1 MKLNQKMKYKVMEN
15 VSVRKGA
22 LLMKRMLSILIVAVM
37 MLTVVS
43 VPQMTNAD
51 ARGIKV
57 IPYPRTAGKM
67 ASYKISF
74 NVTRALE
81 ANKDSITVTLPKETV
96 VPDYISSSV
105 ISINPKKLIGTDFRL
120 NFSTGGITFTNP
132 LREGD
137 MIKASYTYE
146 ASEDYTF
153 MPKAT
158 DVKFFDRSFD
168 TTDPR
173 SNNGQF
179 DPGEW
184 VYEDRD
190 HNGRISPGDR
200 RLMVVKG
207 VLGGIVTPPNYP
219 PDGSDAKQN
228 SIVAPGDWDCY
239 QDLNMMSY
247 LNPLAPLSL
256 IRLTMMDLNND
267 GIYNEGDY
275 LFDDRDQSGT
285 ISIGD
290 NMVAGIA
297 SYPPGSIVAFNDPDY
312 STRTDGSSLPG
323 VNFKSFNNTNAVY
336 RHADDGST
344 TGSYDPGEAIY
355 QEDGF
360 DPTGTDVGTL
370 SVQTYSVDAGDWRVS
385 SVTLF
390 VNGVMYFYPAGT
402 RVTLGDF
409 DIGRRLI
416 DFKIA
421 TREEEAYL
429 DVNVNSYYDMGEPMY
444 RNGNSRAGF
453 VGVDGLTGTENPKP
467 GDIRLSYW
475 SLSAYHPYSYVDTT
489 HADANTSLV
498 EFNRSP
504 NQTPELMAVYNY
516 SYNPPVTDI
525 LQAPRMMAI
534 NTSLQTYSG
543 AAFHYVAPPA
553 TPLTW
558 VSDRATVNTAF
569 DTWLYRDNDLS
580 GTITPGDTRLTIV
593 EMVLGKDTVKY
604 SAGSTVKTGEL
615 DAIPQSTSFGPLQLA
630 RPAIYPASNPLVSA
644 LTPSTNV
651 LHAEGIKVN
660 NTFDPGEYIYQDA
673 GTTPGLVD
681 GTGAPGSDIR
691 LVPVGVTSFGN
702 RPIQNG
708 YPLIGQTLTRG
719 WARIEN
725 KVIVPYAQAG
735 MKTAALET
743 TPITVLPTLI
753 PPTPPSSLSATY
765 FTLPGGNTPLTNSG
779 TWYIRVSAV
788 NMYGEGEPS
797 EPMAITFP
805 QNSTTNSVKLSWRPI
820 PFAVSYRIYKSK
832 NDAYF
837 PPNSLL
843 AEVEAPCTEYT
854 DKGTTITEGGLPFPY
869 KASFMTLWRT
879 RGGMETELVEYNCAD
894 YEIDLATG
902 MVRFRRALRPY
913 EIVLADYKF
922 APSKT
927 SLGADLDP
935 CKTVGHKDEHVYVDT
950 QRGVGK
956 LLHAPAVDPK
966 IDPLNY
972 CFRLWRAPLIDP
984 KNPYLLRE
992 GSDYTINYQTGD
1004 IQFSTHVVTEGDI
1017 ITADYDTFEEVA
1029 GESLVEA
1036 ISTGIT
1042 QAQCSSPVIPESYTI
1057 YRAVAL
1063 RSAPQIKVTGGAYGW
1078 QIVFTTPVDVSIDP
1092 DNDPETPDIV
1102 MTLNRP
1108 GKQLTATNKGAVR
1121 NPEKAGMYQL
1131 WVNTSQEQTPIL
1143 SEAYEITADKDLGSV
1158 KLNIISPQGTAS
1170 GDTIESV
1177 ATAGQPISVVT
1188 QLMAGSNGLPNVY
1201 VKFEIVSTPQPQ
1213 SAFASP
1219 SLVQTNDQ
1227 GLASVV
1233 LNLSATAGTT
1243 VVKVYLQDKPSL
1255 SWTIRINT
1263 GPATSIAK
1271 IVVTPSN
1278 IALTPNSQ
1286 QQFTAQ
1292 AFDANGTVIP
1302 GASFTWAA
1310 DKGVINPNGLYT
1322 APTDTGIIDKV
1333 YARSSGKEGF
1343 ATVQITQRP
1352 QRIEVTPQ
1360 SAIIAAGSKQQYT
1373 AQPYDSYGNPM
1384 NVTVSWS
1391 VKAGTT
1397 GAVVGTIDGNGLFTA
1412 NAGTTGDSVI
1422 EACCAGVCGTAKIII
1437 SDVTNTVEKVEINPK
1452 SLTMTIG
1459 GTYQF
1464 KAKAYDKNNNEIVN
1478 AKFEWAVNPKDNG
1491 NISTDGLFMP
1501 AKTGTMVV
1509 FVIAG
1514 GKQDVCLVTVTEPI
1528 ARIDVIPNSVELEYG
1543 SQKTFTAT
1551 AYTAQG
1557 AVIPNITFTWEVSPT
1572 SGFAVLSGTTATQ
1585 ATLTAIG
1592 SANTAGMLVAKV
1604 GNVQGFATV
1613 KIIDKKPLDTECPK
1627 VTLVNPVSSGSSVP
1641 ASMQFNL
1648 EFKVED
1654 VSGVSEVLVNGMAA
1668 IPGASGTYTKII
1680 NVVKGVNTVI
1690 IKAKDNSANKNT
1702 CDTNV
1707 IIIGTCPR
1715 TLVLTQGLKQGK
1727 LTQDCGGIA
1736 ESLTLK
1742 STVDNVGGSM
1752 FTGLRDLGETLFGG
1766 TVAYETATKTIT
1778 ITFAKSNGDAYTVV
1792 CIIGQ
1797 TMAKISAI
1805 DSKGQPIQIPNSG
1818 YITLPQAP
1826 YIASKNVKKGLYY
1839 VQNNNNTMVPLRTL
1853 VEALYGKTVTINGQT
1868 LNTVDYDAVLKQATF
1883 RIIP

>member
-1 MKLNQKMKYKVMEN
+1 MKLNLKMKYKVMEN

-22 LLMKRMLSILIVAVM
+22 LLMKRMLSTLIVAVM

-146 ASEDYTF
+146 ASEEYTF

-158 DVKFFDRSFD
+158 DVKFFDRSFH

-207 VLGGIVTPPNYP
+207 VSGATNGSTNPPGYPPN
-219 PDGSDAKQN
+219 GSDAKQN

-239 QDLNMMSY
+239 QDTNMMSY

-297 SYPPGSIVAFNDPDY
+297 SYPPGSVVAFNDPDY
-312 STRTDGSSLPG
+312 STRTDGSSAIG
-323 VNFKSFNNTNAVY
+323 VNFKSFNNASAVY
-336 RHADDGST
+336 RHADDGAI

-355 QEDGF
+355 QEDGN
-360 DPTGTDVGTL
+360 DPTGTDVSTL

-390 VNGVMYFYPAGT
+390 VNGVMYFYPANT

-429 DVNVNSYYDMGEPMY
+429 DINVNSYYDMGEPIY

-475 SLSAYHPYSYVDTT
+475 SLSAYHPYSYVDAT

-516 SYNPPVTDI
+516 SYNPPGALDI

-543 AAFHYVAPPA
+543 AAFHYIDPVTP
-553 TPLTW
+553 PLTW
-558 VSDRATVNTAF
+558 VSDRASVNTAF

-593 EMVLGKDTVKY
+593 EIALGKDTVKY
-604 SAGSTVKTGEL
+604 SAGSAVKTGEL

-630 RPAIYPASNPLVSA
+630 RPAIYPASNPLASA
-644 LTPSTNV
+644 ATPATNV

-660 NTFDPGEYIYQDA
+660 NVFDPGEYIYQDA
-673 GTTPGLVD
+673 GTIPGLVD

-708 YPLIGQTLTRG
+708 YPLMGQTLTRG

-735 MKTAALET
+735 TKTAALET

-753 PPTPPSSLSATY
+753 PPTPPSNLSATY
-765 FTLPGGNTPLTNSG
+765 LTLPGGSTPLTGSG
-779 TWYIRVSAV
+779 TWYVRVSAV

-797 EPMAITFP
+797 EPMEINFGSNGAI
-805 QNSTTNSVKLSWRPI
+805 NAMKLSWRPI

-879 RGGMETELVEYNCAD
+879 RGGTETELVEYNCAD

-913 EIVLADYKF
+913 EIVLADYKY

-935 CKTVGHKDEHVYVDT
+935 SKTVGHKDEHVYVDT
-950 QRGVGK
+950 QRGIGK

-1143 SEAYEITADKDLGSV
+1143 SEPYEITADKDLNSV
-1158 KLNIISPQGTAS
+1158 SLNIVSPQGSIS
-1170 GDTIESV
+1170 GDNITVDNAKS
-1177 ATAGQPISVVT
+1177 GQPISIVA

-1201 VKFEIVSTPQPQ
+1201 VKFEIVSTPSPQ
-1213 SAFASP
+1213 SAFTSP

-1233 LNLSATAGTT
+1233 LSLSATAGTT

-1255 SWTIRINT
+1255 SWTININS

-1292 AFDANGTVIP
+1292 AFDANGTVIQ
-1302 GASFTWAA
+1302 GATFTWAA
-1310 DKGVINPNGLYT
+1310 DTGVINPNGLYT
-1322 APTDTGIIDKV
+1322 APTNPGIVDKV
-1333 YARSSGKEGF
+1333 YARSSGKEGY

-1360 SAIIAAGSKQQYT
+1360 SAIIAAGSKQQYN
-1373 AQPYDSYGNPM
+1373 AQAYDSYGNPM
-1384 NVTVSWS
+1384 NVTISWS

-1397 GAVVGTIDGNGLFTA
+1397 GQVVGVIDGNGLFTA
-1412 NAGTTGDSVI
+1412 NYGTTGDSVI
-1422 EACCAGVCGTAKIII
+1422 EACCAGVCGTAKINV
-1437 SDVTNTVEKVEINPK
+1437 SDVSTTVSKVEIIPNTV
-1452 SLTMTIG
+1452 TMTIG

-1464 KAKAYDKNNNEIVN
+1464 AAKAYDSVGNEIKGAAFV
-1478 AKFEWAVNPKDNG
+1478 WSVNPPTSG
-1491 NISTDGLFMP
+1491 TITTTGLFI
-1501 AKTGTMVV
+1501 AAQQGVSVV
-1509 FVIAG
+1509 SVQSGQAFASAVVNVV
-1514 GKQDVCLVTVTEPI
+1514 QVQ
-1528 ARIDVIPNSVELEYG
+1528 RIDVTPSDVKLVQGGIQSFVAL
-1543 SQKTFTAT
+1543 
-1551 AYTAQG
+1551 AYNTTG
-1557 AVIPNITFTWEVSPT
+1557 TPITGVTYTWEVQPST
-1572 SGFAVLSGTTATQ
+1572 LGTISNGLFIATG
-1585 ATLTAIG
+1585 TPG
-1592 SANTAGMLVAKV
+1592 STGTVMAKAFGMTGVAKV
-1604 GNVQGFATV
+1604 TIEDLDNEKPVITLVTPSTNSASVPQTSQYQIEFKVADKSGLSEVTVNGIPVTMNASGNYTAIVQIAAGPNIITIRARDNSSSKNVAETTLTIIGSCPRILVVNVGSQQAALTEKCGSQTIVNLTAMTDIINNSTMVGFRDLGQSLFGGAVSYTTNADGKTV
-1613 KIIDKKPLDTECPK
+1613 KD
-1627 VTLVNPVSSGSSVP
+1627 V
-1641 ASMQFNL
+1641 SMQF
-1648 EFKVED
+1648 
-1654 VSGVSEVLVNGMAA
+1654 
-1668 IPGASGTYTKII
+1668 
-1680 NVVKGVNTVI
+1680 
-1690 IKAKDNSANKNT
+1690 
-1702 CDTNV
+1702 
-1707 IIIGTCPR
+1707 
-1715 TLVLTQGLKQGK
+1715 
-1727 LTQDCGGIA
+1727 
-1736 ESLTLK
+1736 
-1742 STVDNVGGSM
+1742 
-1752 FTGLRDLGETLFGG
+1752 
-1766 TVAYETATKTIT
+1766 TKT
-1778 ITFAKSNGDAYTVV
+1778 NGDMVSITCV
-1792 CIIGQ
+1792 IGE
-1797 TMAKISAI
+1797 K
-1805 DSKGQPIQIPNSG
+1805 
-1818 YITLPQAP
+1818 L
-1826 YIASKNVKKGLYY
+1826 
-1839 VQNNNNTMVPLRTL
+1839 
-1853 VEALYGKTVTINGQT
+1853 ALIKTVTATG
-1868 LNTVDYDAVLKQATF
+1868 TVSNDVITMPSAP
-1883 RIIP
+1883 IIVSAANKAGKYYTKTWEEP

>member
-22 LLMKRMLSILIVAVM
+22 LLMKRMLSTLIVAVM

-146 ASEDYTF
+146 ASEEYTM
-153 MPKAT
+153 MPKAV
-158 DVKFFDRSFD
+158 DVKFYDRCFNFVAPGPAGADS
-168 TTDPR
+168 R
-173 SNNGQF
+173 NNNGVF

-190 HNGRISPGDR
+190 HNSRISPGDR
-200 RLMVVKG
+200 RLTVVKG
-207 VLGGIVTPPNYP
+207 VLAAGN
-219 PDGSDAKQN
+219 DARQN
-228 SIVAPGDWDCY
+228 SIVAAGDGDCA
-239 QDLNMMSY
+239 QDALMLTY
-247 LNPLAPLSL
+247 LNPLVPLSI
-256 IRLTMMDLNND
+256 IRLTMLDHNKD
-267 GIYNEGDY
+267 GIYNDGDY

-290 NMVAGIA
+290 NMIAGIA
-297 SYPPGSIVAFNDPDY
+297 ELPPKTIVQSNDPDCG
-312 STRTDGSSLPG
+312 TGLTGRVIGSPTLQNFYTGIPG
-323 VNFKSFNNTNAVY
+323 VGVY
-336 RHADDGST
+336 RHVDDGDTVS
-344 TGSYDPGEAIY
+344 GYDSGEAIY
-355 QEDGF
+355 LDV
-360 DPTGTDVGTL
+360 TG
-370 SVQTYSVDAGDWRVS
+370 SSTYNVDAGDVRYTA
-385 SVTLF
+385 VTINRNGITHFYEAGSF
-390 VNGVMYFYPAGT
+390 VLV
-402 RVTLGDF
+402 GDF
-409 DIGRRLI
+409 DVGTRLI
-416 DFKIA
+416 DFKQA
-421 TREEEAYL
+421 TGEEEGYL
-429 DVNVNSYYDMGEPMY
+429 DINLNAQFDPGEPIY
-444 RNGNSRAGF
+444 RNGTGRITFYAGPAPM
-453 VGVDGLTGTENPKP
+453 NMPQP
-467 GDIRLSYW
+467 GDVRLSSW
-475 SLSAYHPYSYVDTT
+475 SLAAYGAGSLVAATDSDVNTSIVSFNTNPIAKPESYVAVPNALGVVVPLQIAVNPVFPAYTSVHYTQGIPEPNSQVSPPWPVSLGAVVPPTPTT
-489 HADANTSLV
+489 
-498 EFNRSP
+498 SP
-504 NQTPELMAVYNY
+504 AIGNLQTPF
-516 SYNPPVTDI
+516 SSWI
-525 LQAPRMMAI
+525 
-534 NTSLQTYSG
+534 
-543 AAFHYVAPPA
+543 
-553 TPLTW
+553 
-558 VSDRATVNTAF
+558 
-569 DTWLYRDNDLS
+569 YRDNDSS
-580 GTITPGDTRLTIV
+580 GTVTVNDDRLTEVRIRQ
-593 EMVLGKDTVKY
+593 GKDVIIY
-604 SAGSTVKTGEL
+604 SAGSIVKAGEL
-615 DAIPQSTSFGPLQLA
+615 DTISQFGFTSLPLSQIEVSPV
-630 RPAIYPASNPLVSA
+630 PATGVMRHAENITINNKFDPREYLYNDMNADGIVDIGDYR
-644 LTPSTNV
+644 LTPT
-651 LHAEGIKVN
+651 
-660 NTFDPGEYIYQDA
+660 
-673 GTTPGLVD
+673 GL
-681 GTGAPGSDIR
+681 
-691 LVPVGVTSFGN
+691 TSFGN
-702 RPIQNG
+702 KAIQNG
-708 YPLIGQTLTRG
+708 FPLMGETLTRG

-735 MKTAALET
+735 TKTAMLEA
-743 TPITVLPTLI
+743 TPINILPTLI
-753 PPTPPSSLSATY
+753 PPTPPTNLSATY
-765 FTLPGGNTPLTNSG
+765 LTLPGGNTPLTNSG
-779 TWYIRVSAV
+779 TWYVRVSAV

-797 EPMAITFP
+797 EPMAINFP
-805 QNSTTNSVKLSWRPI
+805 QNGSINSVKLSWRPI

-837 PPNSLL
+837 PPSSLL
-843 AEVEAPCTEYT
+843 AEVESPVCEYV
-854 DKGTTITEGGLPFPY
+854 DRGTTITEGGLPFPY
-869 KASFMTLWRT
+869 KASFVTLWRT
-879 RGGMETELVEYNCAD
+879 RGGTETELVEYNCAD

-913 EIVLADYKF
+913 EIVLADYKY
-922 APSKT
+922 APDKI

-950 QRGVGK
+950 QRGIGK

-1143 SEAYEITADKDLGSV
+1143 SEPYEITADKDLGSV

-1170 GDTIESV
+1170 GDSIESV
-1177 ATAGQPISVVT
+1177 ATAGQPISVVA

-1213 SAFASP
+1213 SAFTSP

-1292 AFDANGTVIP
+1292 AFDTNGTVIP
-1302 GASFTWAA
+1302 SATFTWAA
-1310 DKGVINPNGLYT
+1310 DKGIINPNGLYT
-1322 APTDTGIIDKV
+1322 APTDTGIVDKV

-1343 ATVQITQRP
+1343 ASVQITQRP
-1352 QRIEVTPQ
+1352 QRIEITPQ

-1384 NVTVSWS
+1384 NVTISWS

-1422 EACCAGVCGTAKIII
+1422 EACCAGVCGTAKINV
-1437 SDVTNTVEKVEINPK
+1437 SDVSTTVSRVEIIPNTV
-1452 SLTMTIG
+1452 TMTIG

-1464 KAKAYDKNNNEIVN
+1464 SAKAYDSVGNEIKGASFV
-1478 AKFEWAVNPKDNG
+1478 WSVNPPTSG
-1491 NISTDGLFMP
+1491 TITTTGLFI
-1501 AKTGTMVV
+1501 AAQQGVSVV
-1509 FVIAG
+1509 SVQSGQAFASAVVNVV
-1514 GKQDVCLVTVTEPI
+1514 QVQ
-1528 ARIDVIPNSVELEYG
+1528 RIDVSPSDVKL
-1543 SQKTFTAT
+1543 T
-1551 AYTAQG
+1551 QG
-1557 AVIPNITFTWEVSPT
+1557 AIQSFVALAYNTSGVPITGVTYTWEVQPSTLGTINNGMFIATGMPGT
-1572 SGFAVLSGTTATQ
+1572 SGTIMAKAF
-1585 ATLTAIG
+1585 
-1592 SANTAGMLVAKV
+1592 GMTGVAKV
-1604 GNVQGFATV
+1604 TIEDV
-1613 KIIDKKPLDTECPK
+1613 DTEKPVITLITPSTNGASVPQTNQYMIEFK
-1627 VTLVNPVSSGSSVP
+1627 VSDKSGLSEVTVNGNPVSMNSNGNYTAIVQITSGPNTILIRARDNSSSKNTTEMALTIVGSC
-1641 ASMQFNL
+1641 ARIL
-1648 EFKVED
+1648 V
-1654 VSGVSEVLVNGMAA
+1654 VSVGSQQGALTEKCGSQSIVTLSA
-1668 IPGASGTYTKII
+1668 ITDII
-1680 NVVKGVNTVI
+1680 N
-1690 IKAKDNSANKNT
+1690 NST
-1702 CDTNV
+1702 M
-1707 IIIGTCPR
+1707 
-1715 TLVLTQGLKQGK
+1715 
-1727 LTQDCGGIA
+1727 
-1736 ESLTLK
+1736 
-1742 STVDNVGGSM
+1742 VG
-1752 FTGLRDLGETLFGG
+1752 FRDLGEKLFGG
-1766 TVAYETATKTIT
+1766 TVSYTTNANKSVKDVTIMFTKT
-1778 ITFAKSNGDAYTVV
+1778 NGDMVSITCVIGEKLAQIKTVTSTGNVSNDVITMPSAPIIVSATNKAGKYYTKN
-1792 CIIGQ
+1792 IGR
-1797 TMAKISAI
+1797 TM
-1805 DSKGQPIQIPNSG
+1805 IP
-1818 YITLPQAP
+1818 
-1826 YIASKNVKKGLYY
+1826 
-1839 VQNNNNTMVPLRTL
+1839 MRTL
-1853 VEALYGKTVTINGQT
+1853 VEALFGKEITVNGAKVST
-1868 LNTVDYDAVLKQATF
+1868 VNWISNTQPITF
-1883 RIIP
+1883 TIIP

>member
-1 MKLNQKMKYKVMEN
+1 ECQCLFV
-15 VSVRKGA
+15 
-22 LLMKRMLSILIVAVM
+22 LLTRHPYLEVF
-37 MLTVVS
+37 
-43 VPQMTNAD
+43 
-51 ARGIKV
+51 RG
-57 IPYPRTAGKM
+57 
-67 ASYKISF
+67 
-74 NVTRALE
+74 
-81 ANKDSITVTLPKETV
+81 
-96 VPDYISSSV
+96 
-105 ISINPKKLIGTDFRL
+105 
-120 NFSTGGITFTNP
+120 
-132 LREGD
+132 
-137 MIKASYTYE
+137 
-146 ASEDYTF
+146 
-153 MPKAT
+153 
-158 DVKFFDRSFD
+158 
-168 TTDPR
+168 
-173 SNNGQF
+173 
-179 DPGEW
+179 
-184 VYEDRD
+184 
-190 HNGRISPGDR
+190 
-200 RLMVVKG
+200 
-207 VLGGIVTPPNYP
+207 
-219 PDGSDAKQN
+219 
-228 SIVAPGDWDCY
+228 
-239 QDLNMMSY
+239 
-247 LNPLAPLSL
+247 
-256 IRLTMMDLNND
+256 
-267 GIYNEGDY
+267 
-275 LFDDRDQSGT
+275 
-285 ISIGD
+285 
-290 NMVAGIA
+290 
-297 SYPPGSIVAFNDPDY
+297 PGSI
-312 STRTDGSSLPG
+312 
-323 VNFKSFNNTNAVY
+323 
-336 RHADDGST
+336 
-344 TGSYDPGEAIY
+344 E
-355 QEDGF
+355 
-360 DPTGTDVGTL
+360 
-370 SVQTYSVDAGDWRVS
+370 
-385 SVTLF
+385 
-390 VNGVMYFYPAGT
+390 
-402 RVTLGDF
+402 
-409 DIGRRLI
+409 
-416 DFKIA
+416 
-421 TREEEAYL
+421 
-429 DVNVNSYYDMGEPMY
+429 
-444 RNGNSRAGF
+444 
-453 VGVDGLTGTENPKP
+453 
-467 GDIRLSYW
+467 
-475 SLSAYHPYSYVDTT
+475 
-489 HADANTSLV
+489 
-498 EFNRSP
+498 
-504 NQTPELMAVYNY
+504 
-516 SYNPPVTDI
+516 
-525 LQAPRMMAI
+525 
-534 NTSLQTYSG
+534 
-543 AAFHYVAPPA
+543 
-553 TPLTW
+553 
-558 VSDRATVNTAF
+558 
-569 DTWLYRDNDLS
+569 
-580 GTITPGDTRLTIV
+580 
-593 EMVLGKDTVKY
+593 
-604 SAGSTVKTGEL
+604 
-615 DAIPQSTSFGPLQLA
+615 
-630 RPAIYPASNPLVSA
+630 
-644 LTPSTNV
+644 
-651 LHAEGIKVN
+651 
-660 NTFDPGEYIYQDA
+660 
-673 GTTPGLVD
+673 
-681 GTGAPGSDIR
+681 
-691 LVPVGVTSFGN
+691 
-702 RPIQNG
+702 
-708 YPLIGQTLTRG
+708 
-719 WARIEN
+719 
-725 KVIVPYAQAG
+725 
-735 MKTAALET
+735 
-743 TPITVLPTLI
+743 
-753 PPTPPSSLSATY
+753 
-765 FTLPGGNTPLTNSG
+765 
-779 TWYIRVSAV
+779 
-788 NMYGEGEPS
+788 
-797 EPMAITFP
+797 
-805 QNSTTNSVKLSWRPI
+805 
-820 PFAVSYRIYKSK
+820 
-832 NDAYF
+832 
-837 PPNSLL
+837 
-843 AEVEAPCTEYT
+843 
-854 DKGTTITEGGLPFPY
+854 
-869 KASFMTLWRT
+869 
-879 RGGMETELVEYNCAD
+879 
-894 YEIDLATG
+894 
-902 MVRFRRALRPY
+902 
-913 EIVLADYKF
+913 
-922 APSKT
+922 
-927 SLGADLDP
+927 
-935 CKTVGHKDEHVYVDT
+935 
-950 QRGVGK
+950 
-956 LLHAPAVDPK
+956 
-966 IDPLNY
+966 PLNY

-1292 AFDANGTVIP
+1292 AFDTNGTVIP
-1302 GASFTWAA
+1302 SASFTWAA

-1352 QRIEVTPQ
+1352 QRIEITPQ

-1437 SDVTNTVEKVEINPK
+1437 SDVSNTVEKVEINPK

-1528 ARIDVIPNSVELEYG
+1528 ARIDVTPNSVELEYG

-1613 KIIDKKPLDTECPK
+1613 KIIDKKPLDNAGPEITLINPTVSGSCVPTSMQYQLEVK
-1627 VTLVNPVSSGSSVP
+1627 VTDPSNV
-1641 ASMQFNL
+1641 
-1648 EFKVED
+1648 K
-1654 VSGVSEVLVNGMAA
+1654 EVLVDGVPALLSSNGNYTRNVN
-1668 IPGASGTYTKII
+1668 IVQGT
-1680 NVVKGVNTVI
+1680 NTFT
-1690 IKAKDNSANKNT
+1690 IKAKDTIGNETTKQIVVNGS
-1702 CDTNV
+1702 CQRILV
-1707 IIIGTCPR
+1707 ITRGSM
-1715 TLVLTQGLKQGK
+1715 QGK
-1727 LTQDCGGIA
+1727 LTKDCGYPQSIQ
-1736 ESLTLK
+1736 LK
-1742 STVDNVGGSM
+1742 ATADNVSGSTVV
-1752 FTGLRDLGETLFGG
+1752 GLRDLGESLFGG
-1766 TVAYETATKTIT
+1766 FVDYNASSKTIT
-1778 ITFAKSNGDAYTVV
+1778 IKFTRCNGDAYTVECV
-1792 CIIGQ
+1792 LNQ
-1797 TMAKISAI
+1797 TVAKISAI
-1805 DSKGQPIQIPNSG
+1805 DAKGQPLQISNNG
-1818 YITLPQAP
+1818 IVTLPIAP
-1826 YIASKNVKKGLYY
+1826 FIASKNVKKGYY
-1839 VQNNNNTMVPLRTL
+1839 YTQNNGRTMIPMRQL
-1853 VEALYGKTVTINGQT
+1853 VEAIFGKTMVVNGQT
-1868 LNTVDYDAVLKQATF
+1868 VEVVGYVDALKQATF
-1883 RIIP
+1883 TVIP